1 MFAEIYQY
9 SDFKQRLL
17 HFNQAFG
24 SDPDYIFFARSVYE
38 QQHLRSSIN
47 FVMRKW
53 SCASLNNAISHAFG
67 DAHISWKDFCILFS
81 FYLKHSRKK
90 DWKNFFD
97 VIFLGTHTVQAV
109 PKYIWMQHYQPRY
122 EAPGDSRVK
131 VAIKQWLT
139 WGEWD
144 YLLVSIPKLALGM
157 PVTDKTKKFACCNT
171 FSLPKWVTY
180 FWEQGN
186 SCA

>member
-97 VIFLGTHTVQAV
+97 VIFLGTHTVQAS
-109 PKYIWMQHYQPRY
+109 PKHVWMLH
-122 EAPGDSRVK
+122 
-131 VAIKQWLT
+131 W
-139 WGEWD
+139 
-144 YLLVSIPKLALGM
+144 VSIYL
-157 PVTDKTKKFACCNT
+157 T
-171 FSLPKWVTY
+171 FVWVTFWY
-180 FWEQGN
+180 FRIF
-186 SCA
+186 CALYENKPIQYQVVVTFRAEILTGKNVYRILLINRRL